1 MDAADR
7 ETVIRDLLAEEY
19 NNPVRIVGFDTA
31 QGWSRDVTVDIADE
45 VRRRLVEND
54 EISPP
59 VLQFLEANR
68 GRWQYSRTLAR
79 R

>member
-19 NNPVRIVGFDTA
+19 NNPVRIVGFNTA

-68 GRWQYSRTLAR
+68 G
-79 R
+79 